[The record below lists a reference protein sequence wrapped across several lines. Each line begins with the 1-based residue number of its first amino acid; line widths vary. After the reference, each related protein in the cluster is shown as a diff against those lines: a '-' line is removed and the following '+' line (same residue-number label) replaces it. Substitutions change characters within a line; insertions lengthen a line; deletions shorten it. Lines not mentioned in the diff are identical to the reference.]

1 MQQQSLTFL
10 VADDFSTMRRI
21 VSGLLKECGH
31 TQVLEAEDG
40 AQALKLVESN
50 RVDFIVSDWNMPNMN
65 GLELLKAVRANTELA
80 KTPVLLITAE
90 ARKENI
96 VEAAQAGADG
106 YIVKPFTAATL
117 NEKLRNIMLKRGLA
131 S

>member
-1 MQQQSLTFL
+1 MSTAPLKFL

-21 VSGLLKECGH
+21 VAGLLKECGH
-31 TQVLEAEDG
+31 THVLEAEDG
-40 AQALKLVESN
+40 AQALKLVEN
-50 RVDFIVSDWNMPNMN
+50 GQVDFIVSDWNMPNMN
-65 GLELLKAVRANTELA
+65 GLELLKAVRSHPSLA

-96 VEAAQAGADG
+96 LEAAQAGADG

-117 NEKLRNIMLKRGLA
+117 NEKLRNILHKHGMVA
-131 S
+131 